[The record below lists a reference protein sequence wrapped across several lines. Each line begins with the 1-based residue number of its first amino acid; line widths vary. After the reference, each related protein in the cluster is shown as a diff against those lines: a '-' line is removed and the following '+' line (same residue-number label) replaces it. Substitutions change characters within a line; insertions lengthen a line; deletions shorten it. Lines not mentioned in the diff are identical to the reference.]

1 MTLRVRS
8 RTTWRPFGAGHA
20 DPVTAGAVE
29 LAGGMWGATEAAD
42 AREKKWR
49 WSEDL
54 GPHPPD

>member
-1 MTLRVRS
+1 
-8 RTTWRPFGAGHA
+8 
-20 DPVTAGAVE
+20 VTVGAVE

-42 AREKKWR
+42 AREEKWR